1 MKTEPFIM
9 LVSSPAVAVT
19 VSEYEKIQKGLKMRA
34 FLGTTQLGDAALS
47 ALLLNAEERYNEIMY
62 TPVGEPF

>member
-1 MKTEPFIM
+1 MKTEPFII

-19 VSEYEKIQKGLKMRA
+19 VSEYEKIQKGLRMRA

-47 ALLLNAEERYNEIMY
+47 ALLLNAEERYNEIMN